1 MVNKQSVIGNVI
13 DRYYYSIHQFRRDW
27 LPIWANLQINLAQIA
42 QQIRP
47 NYSANSPKLQIG
59 IFRIII
65 FLIGISQT

>member
-13 DRYYYSIHQFRRDW
+13 DRYYYSIHQFRRDC

-47 NYSANSPKLQIG
+47 NYKLKY
-59 IFRIII
+59 FV
-65 FLIGISQT
+65 